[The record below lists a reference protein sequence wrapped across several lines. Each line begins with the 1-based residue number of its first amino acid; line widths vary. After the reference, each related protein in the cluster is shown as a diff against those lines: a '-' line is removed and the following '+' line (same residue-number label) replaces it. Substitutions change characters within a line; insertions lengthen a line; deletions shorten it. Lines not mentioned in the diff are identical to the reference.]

1 MMNKNYYKFGWLKNL
16 SNPIKS
22 WKVGKRQKVR
32 KGLKIWTKLLQ
43 SQKWK
48 CVLGVYYLMKTTLPK
63 RRILLLS
70 RQNNLNLNG

>member
-1 MMNKNYYKFGWLKNL
+1 MMNKNYYKFWLKNL

-22 WKVGKRQKVR
+22 WKVDKRQKVR

-48 CVLGVYYLMKTTLPK
+48 CVLGVILFDENDIAQKTYSVA
-63 RRILLLS
+63 I
-70 RQNNLNLNG
+70 

>member
-32 KGLKIWTKLLQ
+32 KGLKIWAKLLQ
-43 SQKWK
+43 SQVKM
-48 CVLGVYYLMKTTLPK
+48 CFGCILFDENDIAQKTYSVA
-63 RRILLLS
+63 I
-70 RQNNLNLNG
+70 